1 MKDFYVGE
9 RYYRAM
15 LKETGKTIF
24 MGKVVHK
31 NNKPPKYTDEFKEEI
46 KRKYLESDPTAN
58 NTVELCKSLAD
69 EHGVSANVIRQLLVN
84 AEVYISQGQITA
96 SKKST
101 STKLDKSK
109 MQDSIQT
116 VIEGLGEKADLD
128 IISKLTGKAANYLS
142 SVMSKLTNLEVKNTF
157 TEKLGKAESIALLD
171 KLIFE
176 IEEGSVDNAIT
187 SKLTGKAALYFANVI
202 ERNTKND

>member
-1 MKDFYVGE
+1 MKDFYMGE

-24 MGKVVHK
+24 MGKVVLK
-31 NNKPPKYTDEFKEEI
+31 NNKTPKYTEEFKEEI
-46 KRKYLESDPTAN
+46 KKKYLESDPTAN

-69 EHGVSANVIRQLLVN
+69 EHGVSANVIRQLLVG
-84 AEVYISQGQITA
+84 AEVYISQGQVTS
-96 SKKST
+96 SKKTT

-109 MQDSIQT
+109 MQDSIQS
-116 VIEGLGEKADLD
+116 VIEALGEKVDQD

-142 SVMSKLTNLEVKNTF
+142 SVMSKLDKQEVKKNF
-157 TEKLGKAESIALLD
+157 TDKAGKAESIALLD

-176 IEEGSVDNAIT
+176 LEEGSVDTAIT

-202 ERNTKND
+202 ERNLKND